1 METKV
6 WWKSKTIWLGIIE
19 VLLGVLGAVAT
30 FLQLGV
36 YTPEAYVILT
46 IGIVTIILRKV
57 TEVPIQ

>member
-1 METKV
+1 
-6 WWKSKTIWLGIIE
+6 LGIIE